1 MPLDGTLTD
10 VANAVL
16 SRVAAGELSIDAGA
30 RLLAAVQTGAEVRE
44 YDEMQRELSA
54 LKADL
59 EDYRSGKR

>member
-1 MPLDGTLTD
+1 

-16 SRVAAGELSIDAGA
+16 SRVAAGELNIDAGA
-30 RLLAAVQTGAEVRE
+30 RLLAAVQTGGEVRE

>member
-1 MPLDGTLTD
+1 

-54 LKADL
+54 LKANL
-59 EDYRSGKR
+59 EDYPKKSS